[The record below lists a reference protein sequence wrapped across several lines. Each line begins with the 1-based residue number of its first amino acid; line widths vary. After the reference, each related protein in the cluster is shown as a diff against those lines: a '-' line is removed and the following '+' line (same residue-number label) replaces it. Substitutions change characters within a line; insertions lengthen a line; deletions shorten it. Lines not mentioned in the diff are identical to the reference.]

1 MMKAGEV
8 YENPATGER
17 VVIRVG
23 AEECGGELLV
33 ADLYVK
39 PDGASMGEHVHPEIE
54 EGFTVVRGR
63 LGYRL
68 DGREGVAGSGQHL
81 HVPHGTTHDWW
92 NAGEEEARVLVE
104 ISPAARYEDMIKNLF
119 GLAQDGKTDAKGRPR
134 LLQAA
139 LFAREFEDVI
149 RLTKPPRPV
158 QRLLFGALAPVARLL
173 GYRGSYP
180 EYLRRS
186 PQQMVE
192 VEPWRDFSAWPL
204 STDQRKE
211 VDEKA
216 IKRAW

>member
-1 MMKAGEV
+1 MKAGEV
-8 YENPATGER
+8 YENPVTGER

-33 ADLYVK
+33 ADLYVR
-39 PDGASMGEHVHPEIE
+39 PDGASMGGHVHPGIE
-54 EGFTVVRGR
+54 EGFTVVRER

-68 DGREGVAGSGQHL
+68 EGREGVAEPGQHL

-92 NAGEEEARVLVE
+92 NAGEEEARIIVE
-104 ISPAARYEDMIKNLF
+104 ISPAARFEEMFKNLL

-139 LFAREFEDVI
+139 LFAKEFDDVI
-149 RLTKPPRPV
+149 RLTKPRRSV
-158 QRLLFGALAPVARLL
+158 RRLLFGALATVARLL
-173 GYRGSYP
+173 GHRGSYP
-180 EYLRRS
+180 EYLRR
-186 PQQMVE
+186 PPREVVE

-204 STDQRKE
+204 STDRGKE

-216 IKRAW
+216 IRRA

>member
-1 MMKAGEV
+1 VTMKAGEV
-8 YENPATGER
+8 YENPVTGER

-23 AEECGGELLV
+23 TEECGGELLV

-39 PDGASMGEHVHPEIE
+39 PDGASMGEHVHPGIE

-68 DGREGVAGSGQHL
+68 GGREGVVGPGQHL

-92 NAGEEEARVLVE
+92 NAGEEKARIVVE
-104 ISPAARYEDMIKNLF
+104 ISPAARFEEMIKNLW

-139 LFAREFEDVI
+139 LFAREFDDII

-180 EYLRRS
+180 EYLRR
-186 PQQMVE
+186 PPREVVE
-192 VEPWRDFSAWPL
+192 LEPWRDFSAWPL
-204 STDQRKE
+204 STDRGKE
-211 VDEKA
+211 VDEEA
-216 IKRAW
+216 IRRS